1 MTVTA
6 FLLLVAAAP
15 AAAPDPVTAEEVVE
29 AHRREFDA
37 RLGLKCPR
45 DGEDADIVVCG
56 RRPEDGP
63 GAGGFR
69 VPFTPEPGRRIR
81 GEANFDGGGCM
92 RLCPQPVM
100 IPLHKIPSFIRRV
113 KEALED

>member
-15 AAAPDPVTAEEVVE
+15 AAAPDSVTAENVLE
-29 AHRREFDA
+29 AHRKEFDA

-63 GAGGFR
+63 GGGGFR
-69 VPFTPEPGRRIR
+69 VPYKAEAGRRIP
-81 GEANFDGGGCM
+81 GEASFDGGGCM
-92 RLCPQPVM
+92 RLCAQPVM